1 MHYSFIISQR
11 EGQIDLHF
19 EPDPVF
25 CDWNSQKYFIPKAD
39 SDLSGITGDSM
50 LFPHVNGMFKE
61 MINEFKCAKYCG
73 KNLGIIVVRSEFS
86 NSARQGSQ
94 YYERLENAI
103 LREANELGFCA
114 VIFGSDQITNYQV
127 NVNSTMGNGLSDSSG

>member
-19 EPDPVF
+19 EPNPVF
-25 CDWNSQKYFIPKAD
+25 SDWNSQKYFIPGT
-39 SDLSGITGDSM
+39 DLALNGRDDSM
-50 LFPHVNGMFKE
+50 LFPYRSGMFKE
-61 MINEFKCAKYCG
+61 MINEFKCAEYCG
-73 KNLGIIVVRSEFS
+73 KNLGIIVLRSEFS

>member
-19 EPDPVF
+19 EPNPVF
-25 CDWNSQKYFIPKAD
+25 SDRNSQKYFIP
-39 SDLSGITGDSM
+39 STDLALNGTDDSM
-50 LFPHVNGMFKE
+50 LLPYRSGMFKE
-61 MINEFKCAKYCG
+61 MINEFKCADYCS
-73 KNLGIIVVRSEFS
+73 KNLGVIVVRSEFS

-103 LREANELGFCA
+103 LREVSELGFYA
-114 VIFGSDQITNYQV
+114 VIFSSDQLTNYQV
-127 NVNSTMGNGLSDSSG
+127 NFNSLMGKDLSDSSE

>member
-19 EPDPVF
+19 EPNPVF
-25 CDWNSQKYFIPKAD
+25 SDWNSQKYFIPNAD
-39 SDLSGITGDSM
+39 SALNGANDSM
-50 LFPHVNGMFKE
+50 LFPYRSGLFKE
-61 MINEFKCAKYCG
+61 MISEFKCVEYCG
-73 KNLGIIVVRSEFS
+73 KNLGIIVVRSQSS

-103 LREANELGFCA
+103 LREASELGFYA
-114 VIFGSDQITNYQV
+114 VIFGSDQLTNYRA
-127 NVNSTMGNGLSDSSG
+127 NANSLMDNGLSDLSE